1 MNRGLVLLSAALAV
15 VFLVALAGILSFSS
29 QERERDLGHLRS
41 SLSIVASSRAR
52 DVEDWLLRQQE
63 VLNDL
68 ANNES
73 LQLYVNVVRSMR
85 DEDGSTAAE
94 LGYLR
99 NLLEATAR
107 RTGFAANPGQEQL
120 PANVR
125 PIGVAGLALLE
136 PDGSLMVASVG
147 MPPIEG
153 SLADFVAATPPA
165 ERGFYDLRL
174 DARGQLVL
182 GWLVP
187 IFSDEAGTGQAGVAA
202 RLLGIRPV
210 DADFFAALKQPGAT
224 SASAES
230 YLVRRSGD
238 LLENVTPLADGS
250 RPLSRRLSIDNDNA
264 LVVAA
269 FQQPGGFQRGLN
281 YASDPA
287 FAVSEQIAGTPWVLL
302 HQIDQDEALQQSDRR
317 RLLLTSILLAITIG
331 VAAAILL
338 IWRFATSARVEQSA
352 RAYRESSERF
362 QALTLFLDAVSD
374 SLPNPVFATDSAQTV
389 TFANKRFAE
398 LNDIPKAEI
407 TGRKLIGLL
416 GQDRGRVY
424 EEIAER
430 VHSTGHESTLVQTF
444 SDGDEEVVWRSYH
457 CVLPS
462 SGDAQADVLTTIED
476 LTDLTRERRRREQ
489 NTRQLIDTLVG
500 LVDERDPDSA
510 HQSRFVSQVSR
521 QLATELGLEPLLI
534 DTAEQ
539 AGRLV
544 NIGKIRVPEE
554 ILTKQGA
561 LTDAE
566 RALVHSALDSG
577 PRLLRHLTFEGPV
590 IETLEQINERFDG
603 KGRPQGL
610 SGDDILATA
619 QTVAVANTFVAMIS
633 PRAFR
638 EGHAFDEA
646 ENELLREADHK
657 FDKKVL
663 LSLLNFLNNKGGR
676 QAWAFMTAS
685 REQGATD

>member
-41 SLSIVASSRAR
+41 SLSIVASSRTR
-52 DVEDWLLRQQE
+52 EVEGWLLRQQE
-63 VLNDL
+63 VLTDL

-85 DEDGSTAAE
+85 DGDGSTAAE

-99 NLLEATAR
+99 NLLEVTAQ
-107 RTGFAANPGQEQL
+107 RTGFVANPGQEPL

-125 PIGVAGLALLE
+125 PLGVAGLALLE
-136 PDGSLMVASVG
+136 PDGSLMVASAG

-153 SLADFVAATPPA
+153 SLADFVAATPAA

-187 IFSDEAGTGQAGVAA
+187 IFGDEAGTGQADVAA

-210 DADFFAALKQPGAT
+210 DADFFAALKQPGST
-224 SASAES
+224 SESAES

-238 LLENVTPLADGS
+238 LLENLTPLADGS
-250 RPLSRRLSIDNDNA
+250 RPLSRRLSIDNENA

-269 FQQPGGFQRGLN
+269 FQQPGGFHRGLN
-281 YASDPA
+281 HASDPA
-287 FAVSEQIAGTPWVLL
+287 FAVSEQIAGTPWVLV
-302 HQIDQDEALQQSDRR
+302 HQIDQDEALEQSDRR

-338 IWRFATSARVEQSA
+338 VWRFATSARVEQSA

-398 LNDIPKAEI
+398 LSDIPKAEI

-424 EEIAER
+424 EEIAEH
-430 VHSTGHESTLVQTF
+430 VHSTGQESTLVQTF

-457 CVLPS
+457 CILPS
-462 SGDAQADVLTTIED
+462 SCDGEADVLTTIED
-476 LTDLTRERRRREQ
+476 LTDLTRERRRREL

-638 EGHAFDEA
+638 EGHSFEES

-657 FDKKVL
+657 FDKKVV
-663 LSLLNFLNNKGGR
+663 LSLLNFLNNRGGR
-676 QAWAFMTAS
+676 QKWAFMTAA
-685 REQGATD
+685 REHRASE